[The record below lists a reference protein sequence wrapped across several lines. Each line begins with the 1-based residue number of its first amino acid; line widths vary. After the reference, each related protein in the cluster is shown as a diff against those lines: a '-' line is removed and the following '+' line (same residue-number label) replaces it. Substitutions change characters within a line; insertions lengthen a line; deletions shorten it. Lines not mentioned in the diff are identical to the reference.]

1 MMKFT
6 PKHLLLSSL
15 FLLVAT
21 LSASAQYWQQEVDYT
36 MKIDVDA
43 EKNQYTGDQVLV
55 YKNNSPDT
63 LTRVYYHLYFN
74 AFQPGSMMDE
84 RSLSIQDPDSRVS
97 TRISKLTPEE
107 VGYHQVMSL
116 TQDGAA
122 LQYKVEGTILEV
134 ELQQPI
140 VPGASTTFHMEYQ
153 AQVPLQVRRSGRDN
167 KEGIRLS
174 MSQWYPKLC
183 EYDAQGWHP
192 NPYIAREFHGVWG
205 DFDVTIMIDEDYV
218 VGATGRRLETP
229 GVTDGMAKEVMDKR
243 QRRAMKKRMKDKKAW
258 RFIAKDV
265 HDFVWAAD
273 PDYEH
278 TRVMTPSGVE
288 LHFYFQPGE
297 KTSENWANLPR
308 VMSAALEYISDKYG
322 KYPYDKYSFIQGGD
336 GGMEYP
342 MATLITGE
350 RSFNSLVGVSVHE
363 LMHSWYQMLLGTN
376 EALYPW
382 MDEGF
387 TSFATSDVM
396 NYLIKEELINGKYRE
411 DPQQG
416 SMTGYINF
424 TASGMEEPLSTH
436 ADHYMTNSAYGVG
449 SYVKGAVFAAQLR
462 YIMGEQTFWTAFKDY
477 FAKWSFK
484 HPTDKDFIKIMEKHA
499 DMELDWY
506 REYMVNTT
514 HTIDY
519 GVQGIKT
526 GEDGHIV
533 VTLAKIGKMPM
544 PLDVYVT
551 TRDGG
556 KKIYHLPLRMM
567 RGEKHEFPGDIPAE
581 VMPDWTWTRET
592 YELHV
597 PVSLKDL
604 LMIEI
609 DPLQQMADVNKDN
622 NRYEQGE

>member
-1 MMKFT
+1 MKFN
-6 PKHLLLSSL
+6 PKHLLVTS
-15 FLLVAT
+15 LLVILAGIT
-21 LSASAQYWQQEVDYT
+21 VSAQYWQQEVDYT

-43 EKNQYTGDQVLV
+43 EANQYTGDQVLV

-84 RSLSIQDPDSRVS
+84 RSLSIQDPDSRVA
-97 TRISKLTPEE
+97 TRISKLSPEE
-107 VGYHQVMSL
+107 VGYHQIMSL

-134 ELQQPI
+134 SLQEPI

-167 KEGIRLS
+167 REGIRFS
-174 MSQWYPKLC
+174 MSQWYPKLS

-192 NPYIAREFHGVWG
+192 NPYVGREFHGVWG
-205 DFDVTIMIDEDYV
+205 DFDVTITIDEEYT

-229 GVTDGMAKEVMDKR
+229 GVKANQAPDDMDKR
-243 QRRAMKKRMKDKKAW
+243 ARRAFKKRMKDKKAW

-273 PDYEH
+273 QDYEH
-278 TRVMTPSGVE
+278 TRQMTPSGVE

-308 VMSAALEYISDKYG
+308 VMSAALEYISEKYG
-322 KYPYDKYSFIQGGD
+322 EYPFDKYSFIQGGD

-350 RSFNSLVGVSVHE
+350 RGFNSLVGVSVHE

-387 TSFATSDVM
+387 TSFASNDVM
-396 NYLIKEELINGKYRE
+396 NYLIKEELINGTYRE

-436 ADHYMTNSAYGVG
+436 ADHYTTNGAYGVG

-477 FAKWSFK
+477 FDKWSFK

-519 GVQGIKT
+519 GVKGIKT
-526 GEDGHIV
+526 GDDGHII
-533 VTLAKIGKMPM
+533 VTLEKIGKMPM

-556 KKIYHLPLRMM
+556 QKIYHLPLRMM
-567 RGEKHEFPGDIPAE
+567 RGEKSEFPGEIPAE
-581 VMPDWTWTRET
+581 VMPDWTWTREN
-592 YELHV
+592 YELHLSV
-597 PVSLKDL
+597 GMKEL

-622 NRYEQGE
+622 NRYEQAE